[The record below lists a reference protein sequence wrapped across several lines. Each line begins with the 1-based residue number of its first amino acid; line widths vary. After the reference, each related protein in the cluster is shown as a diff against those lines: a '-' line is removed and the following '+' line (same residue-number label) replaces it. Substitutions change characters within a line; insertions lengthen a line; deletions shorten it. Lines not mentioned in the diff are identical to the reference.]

1 MREEILN
8 WWKQAEK
15 DLRASKNSLRSGD
28 YEWASFQAHQAAEK
42 ALKSLF
48 LHQKRTFPP
57 THDLIKI
64 GKELKVGGDLMRSLK
79 YLNPEYVVSR
89 YPNAA
94 NAVPFELYDEAKAR
108 ENIRH
113 AEKVIRWIKKQLK
126 P

>member
-15 DLRASKNSLRSGD
+15 DLKASKNSLRSGD
-28 YEWASFQAHQAAEK
+28 YEWASFQAHQATEK

-48 LHQKRTFPP
+48 LYQRRTFPP
-57 THDLIKI
+57 THDLTKI
-64 GKELKVGGDLMRSLK
+64 GKELKVSEDLMKSLK

-94 NAVPFELYDEAKAR
+94 NAVPYELYDKNKAK
-108 ENIRH
+108 ENIKR
-113 AEKVIRWIKKQLK
+113 AERVVKWIKRQLK